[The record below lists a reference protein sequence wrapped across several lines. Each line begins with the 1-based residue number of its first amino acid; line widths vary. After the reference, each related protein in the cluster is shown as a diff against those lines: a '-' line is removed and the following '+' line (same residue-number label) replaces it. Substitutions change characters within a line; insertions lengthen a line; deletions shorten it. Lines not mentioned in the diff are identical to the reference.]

1 MTEAQHIARIHIR
14 KSPQSDWLEVLN
26 VPVDALSRFV
36 INPNRD
42 AVKYLKYLAFCLTG
56 SDGCLSRSSDPGN
69 QQNIQEAGAAP
80 PEGLS
85 GSFYFFPL
93 SYEYIL
99 ADPDVQARSTSTSS
113 ISETSSSCSI
123 LRDSIVDVYGHCP
136 FTRAKSSNCDACHLI
151 PRSKGDNVCLA
162 SSLPHSS

>member
-1 MTEAQHIARIHIR
+1 MAEAQHIARIHIR

-26 VPVDALSRFV
+26 VPVGALSRFV

-99 ADPDVQARSTSTSS
+99 ADPDVQACSISST
-113 ISETSSSCSI
+113 SETSSSYSI
-123 LRDSIVDVYGHCP
+123 LPDSAIKIYGHCP
-136 FTRAKSSNCDACHLI
+136 FTGAEPSKCDNCHLI
-151 PRSKGDNVCLA
+151 PRRKGPIVCLA
-162 SSLPHSS
+162 SSLPHSF